1 MRRFA
6 ALGVSG
12 GEGVA
17 SRTVGSLFG
26 LAFGLDFATA
36 NSGVRLFV
44 LGGGGGGDSDAV
56 TDSVSVSYS
65 DSSLGSVGGPGG
77 GSGGE
82 TGGGVSMTA
91 GATGAIGAAGATGS
105 AGIFTLF
112 FAPGGRPLPLF
123 GATSETTSTSGTVGA
138 GIISP
143 AGIKSIAI
151 FLLTE

>member
-56 TDSVSVSYS
+56 TDSGSVSSS

-91 GATGAIGAAGATGS
+91 GATGAIGAAGS